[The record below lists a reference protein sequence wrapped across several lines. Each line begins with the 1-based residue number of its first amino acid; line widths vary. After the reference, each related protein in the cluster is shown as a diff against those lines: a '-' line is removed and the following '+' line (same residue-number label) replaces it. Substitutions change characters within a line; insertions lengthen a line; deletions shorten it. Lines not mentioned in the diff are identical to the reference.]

1 MASAGVV
8 GMAEVVT
15 PNATATPSGM
25 GGIGSVATWSFIW
38 VGGAALFLVF
48 FHLAMIGRGSR

>member
-15 PNATATPSGM
+15 PNSSVNPQGTASQ
-25 GGIGSVATWSFIW
+25 VATWSFVW
-38 VGGAALFLVF
+38 AGMAALFLVF
-48 FHLAMIGRGSR
+48 IHLALIGRGQR

>member
-15 PNATATPSGM
+15 PNSVSNSGGVAGM
-25 GGIGSVATWSFIW
+25 GSVATWSMVW
-38 VGGAALFLVF
+38 VGLAAFFLVF
-48 FHLAMIGRGSR
+48 MHLAMIGRGAR